1 MAIISGNTCSI
12 VTILPMVVDC
22 ITTNAT
28 NYNSTDGSMTL
39 EITGGTSPYTINW
52 SNGSQNIQSLINVSP
67 GTYTATVVDYYG
79 DYSASTTCVVGYN
92 NITPTPTMTP
102 TPSATPT
109 PYIPD
114 ELCLQNNTGTSAFT
128 FTYVGQLN
136 GRPYW
141 SGTSSQ
147 NIVYNSSGNN
157 WMVSGWTGNGS
168 MVQNTSNYIPTG
180 SWNNLGGTNPT
191 ITWSV
196 VTGSCATAPMT
207 VTITKTDETCLGE
220 CNGTLNVSVL
230 GGTSPY
236 TYSLNG
242 ATPQSSNIFTSLC
255 PGSGTVTVEDA
266 SGNTSTQSYTINAG
280 GVAQP
285 YTLTL
290 NQTTTN
296 GLISSTSSSK
306 TMNWNISS
314 SPVIPVGGSISF
326 TMVMTHLQTNNKV
339 TSPTQNA
346 SFTTGST
353 ITVSGGATYSLVT
366 AGTPAISSNPVIGC
380 PNSLQVLTGQTKSYS
395 VTIPY
400 GGSIS
405 GVITSLITNPFPE
418 DPGCPVYGTTNDTI
432 SLSNITISGIS
443 CGTPNPSANSITL
456 VNTTNVLT

>member
-12 VTILPMVVDC
+12 VTILPMEVSC

-28 NYNSTDGSMTL
+28 NYNSTDGTMTL
-39 EITGGTSPYTINW
+39 EITGGTSPYTIYW
-52 SNGSQNIQSLINVSP
+52 SNGSQNVQTLSNVSP

-79 DYSASTTCVVGYN
+79 DYSASTTCVIGYEYV
-92 NITPTPTMTP
+92 TPTPTMTP

-147 NIVYNSSGNN
+147 NIVYNSSTSY
-157 WMVSGWTGNGS
+157 WVVSGWTGSGS
-168 MVQNTSNYIPTG
+168 MVQYTSNYIPTG

-191 ITWSV
+191 ITWSI

-296 GLISSTSSSK
+296 GLISSTSASK

-314 SPVIPVGGSISF
+314 SPVIPIGGSISF
-326 TMVMTHLQTNNKV
+326 KMIMTHLQINNKV

-380 PNSLQVLTGQTKSYS
+380 PNSLEVLTGQTKTYN

-443 CGTPNPSANSITL
+443 CGTPNPSSNSITL

>member
-1 MAIISGNTCSI
+1 MAIISANTCSI
-12 VTILPMVVDC
+12 VTILPMGVDC
-22 ITTNAT
+22 ITTNAST
-28 NYNSTDGSMTL
+28 YNSNDGTMTL
-39 EITGGTSPYTINW
+39 EISGGTSPYTIYW
-52 SNGSQNIQSLINVSP
+52 SNGSQNVQTLYNVYP
-67 GTYTATVVDYYG
+67 GTYTATIVDFYG
-79 DYSASTTCVVGYN
+79 DYSATTSCEVGY
-92 NITPTPTMTP
+92 IPSTPTPTPTMTP
-102 TPSATPT
+102 TPSPL

-114 ELCLQNNTGTSAFT
+114 ELCLQTNSGSPAFT
-128 FTYVGQLN
+128 FTYAGQLN

-141 SGTSSQ
+141 SGSSSQ
-147 NIVYNSSGNN
+147 NIVYNSSTSY
-157 WMVSGWTGNGS
+157 WVVSGWTGSGS
-168 MVQNTSNYIPTG
+168 MVQYTSNYIPTG
-180 SWNNLGGTNPT
+180 SWVNLGGTNPT

-196 VTGSCATAPMT
+196 VTGSCVTAPMN
-207 VTITKTDETCLGE
+207 VTITKTNETCLGD
-220 CNGTLNVSVL
+220 CDGTLNVSVV

-242 ATPQSSNIFTSLC
+242 GIPQSSNIFTSLC
-255 PGSGTVTVEDA
+255 AGSGTVTVEDA
-266 SGNTSTQSYTINAG
+266 SSNTSTQSYTINPG
-280 GVAQP
+280 GVSQT

-296 GLISSTSSSK
+296 GLISSTSASK

-326 TMVMTHLQTNNKV
+326 TMLMTHYNYNHKL

-353 ITVSGGATYSLVT
+353 ITVSGGASYTLVST
-366 AGTPAISSNPVIGC
+366 GSQVTGSSSVPGC
-380 PNSLQVLTGQTKSYS
+380 PNSLEEYTAQTKTYT

-400 GGSIS
+400 GGTIN

-432 SLSNITISGIS
+432 SVSEITISGIS
-443 CGTPNPSANSITL
+443 CGTPNPSSNSITL

>member
-1 MAIISGNTCSI
+1 MSVISGNTCSI
-12 VTILPMVVDC
+12 VTILPMSISC

-39 EITGGTSPYTINW
+39 KISGGTSPYTIYW
-52 SNGSQNIQSLINVSP
+52 SNGSQNIQTLSNVSP

-79 DYSASTTCVVGYN
+79 DYTASTYCTVGYN

-102 TPSATPT
+102 TPSSTPT

-114 ELCLQNNTGTSAFT
+114 ELCLQNNTGSSAFT

-141 SGTSSQ
+141 SDTSSQ
-147 NIVYNSSGNN
+147 NIVYNSSTNN
-157 WMVSGWTGNGS
+157 WNISGWTGIGN
-168 MVQNTSNYIPTG
+168 MVQYTTNYIPTG
-180 SWNNLGGTNPT
+180 SWSNLGNTNPT

-207 VTITKTDETCLGE
+207 VNIVRTDETCLGS
-220 CNGTLNVSVL
+220 CDGTLNVSVL

-236 TYSLNG
+236 TYALNG
-242 ATPQSSNIFTSLC
+242 GTPQSSNIFTELC

-266 SGNTSTQSYTINAG
+266 SGNTSIQSYTINSG
-280 GVAQP
+280 DVSQT

-296 GLISSTSSSK
+296 GLISSTNASK

-314 SPVIPVGGSISF
+314 TPVIPVGGSISF
-326 TMVMTHLQTNNKV
+326 IMIMTHIQTNNNV
-339 TSPTQNA
+339 STQNA

-353 ITVSGGATYSLVT
+353 ITVSGGATYSLIS
-366 AGTPAISSNPVIGC
+366 AGTPATGDNPVPGC
-380 PNSLQVLTGQTKSYS
+380 PSALQSYTAQTKSYN

-400 GGSIS
+400 GGSIN

-418 DPGCPVYGTTNDTI
+418 DPSCPVYGTTNDTI
-432 SLSNITISGIS
+432 SLSNITITGIY

-456 VNTTNVLT
+456 VNTTNI

>member
-12 VTILPMVVDC
+12 VTILPMEVSC

-28 NYNSTDGSMTL
+28 NYNSTDGTMTL
-39 EITGGTSPYTINW
+39 EITGGTSPYTIYW
-52 SNGSQNIQSLINVSP
+52 SNGSQNVQTLSNVSP

-79 DYSASTTCVVGYN
+79 DYSASTTCVIGYEYV
-92 NITPTPTMTP
+92 TPTPTMTP

-147 NIVYNSSGNN
+147 NIVYNSSTSY
-157 WMVSGWTGNGS
+157 WVVSGWTGSGS
-168 MVQNTSNYIPTG
+168 MVQYTSNYIPTG

-314 SPVIPVGGSISF
+314 SPVIPIGGSISF
-326 TMVMTHLQTNNKV
+326 KMIMTHLQINNKV

-380 PNSLQVLTGQTKSYS
+380 PNSLEVLTGQTKTYN

>member
-1 MAIISGNTCSI
+1 MAIISGNTCSVI
-12 VTILPMVVDC
+12 TILPMGIDC

-39 EITGGTSPYTINW
+39 EISGGTSPYTIYW
-52 SNGSQNIQSLINVSP
+52 SNGSQNVQTLSNVSP

-79 DYSASTTCVVGYN
+79 DYTASTYCTVGYN

-136 GRPYW
+136 GKPYW

-147 NIVYNSSGNN
+147 NIVYNSSTSY
-157 WMVSGWTGNGS
+157 WVLSGWTGNGT
-168 MVQNTSNYIPTG
+168 MVQYSSNYIPTG
-180 SWNNLGGTNPT
+180 GWINLGGTNPT

-196 VTGSCATAPMT
+196 VTGSCETAPMT
-207 VTITKTDETCLGE
+207 VNIVKTNETCLGE

-242 ATPQSSNIFTSLC
+242 GSPQSSNIFTELC
-255 PGSGTVTVEDA
+255 AGSGIVMVEDA
-266 SGNTSTQSYTINAG
+266 SGNTSTQSYTINPG
-280 GVAQP
+280 GVSQT

-296 GLISSTSSSK
+296 GLISSTSASK
-306 TMNWNISS
+306 TMNWNIGST
-314 SPVIPVGGSISF
+314 PVIPVGGSISF
-326 TMVMTHLQTNNKV
+326 IMIMTHIQTNNKV

-353 ITVSGGATYSLVT
+353 ITVSGGASYSLIS
-366 AGTPAISSNPVIGC
+366 AGTPVTGSNAVPGC
-380 PNSLQVLTGQTKSYS
+380 PNSLQVYTAQTKSYN

-418 DPGCPVYGTTNDTI
+418 DPSCPVYGTTNDTI
-432 SLSNITISGIS
+432 SLSEITITGIS

-456 VNTTNVLT
+456 VNTTNV